1 QWHCTMVHANEL
13 GLPASLGQCAKYLNI
28 EQQKDT
34 RGTQLINFF
43 SKPCKPTKKNGM
55 RTRNLPEHAP
65 EKWQTFIEYCIQD
78 VNVEMAIA
86 NKLNRFP
93 VPESEWKLYTLDQRI
108 NDRGAEIDHELAT
121 AAIDIMADL
130 SEAGLNEMKALT

>member
-1 QWHCTMVHANEL
+1 
-13 GLPASLGQCAKYLNI
+13 
-28 EQQKDT
+28 
-34 RGTQLINFF
+34 
-43 SKPCKPTKKNGM
+43 M

-130 SEAGLNEMKALT
+130 SEAGLNEMKALTGL